1 MRRRYAT
8 VDVFTTIPFSGNPLA
23 VVLDAEGLSTA
34 QMQAVAREFNY
45 VETSF
50 VLPPRDP
57 AHTAEVRIFTPDRE
71 LPFAGHPNV
80 GTAFVLARQGQAF
93 GRAIGDDVVFEEKA
107 GLVPVRVLR
116 GQGEARRASRP
127 DAVGAELT
135 APEPFRRGTA
145 IDPALVAAAVS
156 LPAGEVATDRHA
168 PLVASVGLPFL
179 LAELRSR
186 DALRRIQPD
195 PAALA
200 EAFRLAGVTGLHLY
214 TPDTAPGDASG
225 GSCDLSARMVCR
237 VPMVVEDPA
246 TGSANCA
253 LVALLA
259 QLAPQPD
266 AVVEVAVAQ
275 GVDMGRPS
283 LLHARARKTGGAI
296 DLVSVGGR
304 CVEVMEGSF
313 SLKGQG

>member
-8 VDVFTTIPFSGNPLA
+8 VDVFTTAPFSGNPLA

-45 VETSF
+45 VETTF

-57 AHTAEVRIFTPDRE
+57 AHTARVRIFTPDRE

-80 GTAFVLARQGQAF
+80 GTAFVLAQQGQAF
-93 GRAIGDDVVFEEKA
+93 GQTIRDDVAFEERA
-107 GLVPVRVLR
+107 GLVPVKILR
-116 GQGEARRASRP
+116 EQSE
-127 DAVGAELT
+127 AVGAELT
-135 APEPFRRGTA
+135 APEPFHRGTA

-156 LPAGEVATDRHA
+156 LHAGDIATNRHA
-168 PLVASVGLPFL
+168 PVVASVGLPFL
-179 LAELRSR
+179 IAELRSR
-186 DALRRIQPD
+186 DALRRIRPD

-200 EAFRLAGVTGLHLY
+200 EAFRLAAVTGLHLY
-214 TPDTAPGDASG
+214 TADTAPGDAPG
-225 GSCDLSARMVCR
+225 GICDLSARMVCR
-237 VPMVVEDPA
+237 MPMVVEDPA

-259 QLAPQPD
+259 QLDPQPD
-266 AVVEVAVAQ
+266 ATVKLTVAQ

-283 LLHARARKTGGAI
+283 LLHAQARKRGGMI
-296 DLVSVGGR
+296 DTVNVGGR
-304 CVEVMEGSF
+304 CVTIMEGSF
-313 SLKGQG
+313 CLKGQG

>member
-8 VDVFTTIPFSGNPLA
+8 VDVFTTTPFGGNPLA

-45 VETSF
+45 VETTF

-57 AHTAEVRIFTPDRE
+57 AHTAQVRIFTPDRE

-80 GTAFVLARQGQAF
+80 GTAFVLARLGQAF
-93 GRAIGDDVVFEEKA
+93 GRAVGDHVLFEEGA

-116 GQGEARRASRP
+116 DESEV
-127 DAVGAELT
+127 VGAELT
-135 APEPFRRGTA
+135 APEPFTRGPEVT
-145 IDPALVAAAVS
+145 PALVAAAVS
-156 LPAGEVATDRHA
+156 LAAGDIATGVHG
-168 PLVASVGLPFL
+168 PVVASVGLPFL
-179 LAELRSR
+179 VTELTSR
-186 DALRRIQPD
+186 DALRRIVPD
-195 PAALA
+195 PAGLA
-200 EAFRLAGVTGLHLY
+200 EVFRLAGVTGLHLY
-214 TPDTAPGDASG
+214 TRDTAPGDAPG
-225 GSCDLSARMVCR
+225 RGCDLSARMVCR
-237 VPMVVEDPA
+237 VPMVIEDPA

-266 AVVEVAVAQ
+266 AVIELTVAQ

-283 LLHARARKTGGAI
+283 LLQARAHKRAGVVEA
-296 DLVSVGGR
+296 VHVGGR
-304 CVEVMEGSF
+304 CVEMMEGSF
-313 SLKGQG
+313 HLAGPG

>member
-8 VDVFTTIPFSGNPLA
+8 VDVFTAVPFSGNPLA

-45 VETSF
+45 VETTF
-50 VLPPRDP
+50 VLPPQDP
-57 AHTAEVRIFTPDRE
+57 AHTAAVRIFTPDRE

-80 GTAFVLARQGQAF
+80 GTAFVLAQQGQAF
-93 GRAIGDDVVFEEKA
+93 GRAVRDDVVFEEKA
-107 GLVPVRVLR
+107 GLVPVRILR
-116 GQGEARRASRP
+116 EMGE
-127 DAVGAELT
+127 AVGAELT
-135 APEPFRRGTA
+135 APEPFHRGTA

-156 LPAGEVATDRHA
+156 LHVGEVATDRHV
-168 PLVASVGLPFL
+168 PVVASVGLPFL
-179 LAELRSR
+179 IAELSSR
-186 DALRRIQPD
+186 DALRRMRPD

-214 TPDTAPGDASG
+214 TADTEPGDASEET
-225 GSCDLSARMVCR
+225 CDLSARMVCR

-259 QLAPQPD
+259 QLDPRPD
-266 AVVEVAVAQ
+266 ATVKLAVAQ

-283 LLHARARKTGGAI
+283 LLHAQARKTGGAI
-296 DLVSVGGR
+296 DAVTVGGR
-304 CVEVMEGSF
+304 CVTVMDGSF
-313 SLKGQG
+313 CLEGQG